1 MKKRLLLLSAAA
13 AWAATGCASRQA
25 SETQPTAA
33 TEAPATTPTAPAA
46 QKEKPELGTF
56 GFDTEGMDRSV
67 QPGNDWFGYAN
78 GAWARKTEIPS
89 DRARYGMFNVLDDRA
104 RLQNRAIIEEAA
116 KAGAPAGSEAQK
128 VGDYFASFMDEEAIE
143 QKGAEPLK
151 PALARI
157 AGIKTRGD
165 LARVL
170 GEHLRTSS
178 PTPFGMYVNQDAKA
192 PDQYIPIFVQTGLG
206 LPDRDYYLV
215 KNPKFAEVQEKYL
228 QHMAKM
234 LELAG
239 VPAGQTA
246 ARAKALYALEKQIA
260 QAHWSRVDSR
270 DDDKTY
276 NKWKKADFAK
286 KAPGFEW
293 ARFFE
298 AAGLGTQGEFI
309 VSQPSSFTGVAK
321 LTRSVPLAVW
331 RDYLT
336 LHTTKDYAPL
346 LSRAFVD
353 EDFAFEGTVL
363 SGQPQNE
370 ERWKRGVDQV
380 SGALGEAVG
389 KLYVERHFPPEAK
402 READLLVKNVIAA
415 MDQRLANL
423 PWMAPETKE
432 KARAKLAS
440 FKPKIG
446 YPVKW
451 RDYSAL
457 EVKRGDAVGNA
468 ERAAAFEYERN
479 LAKLGKPVDR
489 DEWFMPPMQ
498 VNAYANPTMNEIVFP
513 AAILQPPF
521 FDPHADPAINYGA
534 IGAVIGHEISHHFD
548 DQGRKYDPQGRLTD
562 WWTPA
567 DVERFKVYTDQLVA
581 QYAQYEPLP
590 GMKVNGQLTLGE
602 NIADLAGLLV
612 AYDAYQLSLK
622 GQPAPVLEGFSGD
635 QRFFLGHAQVWRS
648 KYRDEALR
656 QQLVVDPHTAGHF
669 RPNVSR
675 NIDAWYSAFEVKPDQ
690 KLFLPEEQRVRIW

>member
-1 MKKRLLLLSAAA
+1 LKKQLLALGAAA
-13 AWAATGCASRQA
+13 AVAAGCASKQQ
-25 SETQPTAA
+25 TPP
-33 TEAPATTPTAPAA
+33 PAEPAPAA
-46 QKEKPELGTF
+46 AAPAPAPEPKPELGSF
-56 GFDTEGMDRSV
+56 GFDTAGMDRQQ
-67 QPGNDWFGYAN
+67 QPGENWTGYAN
-78 GAWARKTEIPS
+78 GTWTRTTEIPA
-89 DRARYGMFNVLDDRA
+89 DRSRYGMFNVLEDRA
-104 RLQNRAIIEEAA
+104 REQNRALIEEAA
-116 KAGAPAGSEAQK
+116 KAGAAEGSEAQK
-128 VGDYFASFMDEEAIE
+128 VGDYFASFMDEETIE

-151 PALARI
+151 PSLERI
-157 AGIKTRGD
+157 AGIKTKAD

-170 GEHLRTSS
+170 GEHLRRTS
-178 PTPFGMYVNQDAKA
+178 PAPIAMYVNQDAKD
-192 PDQYIPIFVQTGLG
+192 PEHYIPIFMQSGLG

-215 KNPKFAEVQEKYL
+215 ENPKFTEVREKYQ

-234 LELAG
+234 LTLAG
-239 VPAGQTA
+239 VPAAQA
-246 ARAKALYALEKQIA
+246 PARAKAIYALEQKIA
-260 QAHWSRVDSR
+260 RAHWSRVESR

-286 KAPGFEW
+286 KAPGFDW
-293 ARFFE
+293 NRFLE
-298 AAGLGTQGEFI
+298 AAGLGQQPEFI
-309 VSQPSSFTGVAK
+309 VSQPSAITGTAK
-321 LTRSVPLAVW
+321 LLGSTPVAVW
-331 RDYLT
+331 KDWLT

-353 EDFAFEGTVL
+353 EDFAFDGTVL

-380 SGALGEAVG
+380 SSALGEAVG

-402 READLLVKNVIAA
+402 AEADRLVKNVIAA
-415 MDQRLANL
+415 MDVRLSKL
-423 PWMAPETKE
+423 PWMAPETRE
-432 KARAKLAS
+432 KARQKLAS

-451 RDYSAL
+451 RDYSSL
-457 EVKRGDAVGNA
+457 EVKRGDVVGNA
-468 ERAAAFEYERN
+468 ERAAIFEYERN

-498 VNAYANPTMNEIVFP
+498 VNAYANPTMNEVVFP

-521 FDPHADPAINYGA
+521 FDPHADPAVNYGA

-562 WWTPA
+562 WWKPE
-567 DVERFKVYTDQLVA
+567 DVQRFKVYTDQLVA
-581 QYAQYEPLP
+581 QYGQYEPLP
-590 GMKVNGQLTLGE
+590 GMKVNGALTLGE

-612 AYDAYQLSLK
+612 AYDAYQLSLG

-635 QRFFLGHAQVWRS
+635 QRFFLGHAQVWRR

-675 NIDAWYSAFEVKPDQ
+675 NIDAWYTAFDVKPGQ
-690 KLFLPEEQRVRIW
+690 ALFLAPEQRVRIW

>member
-13 AWAATGCASRQA
+13 AWATTSCASRQA
-25 SETQPTAA
+25 PEPVPTAA
-33 TEAPATTPTAPAA
+33 AEAPVATPQPE
-46 QKEKPELGTF
+46 QPKPELGSF
-56 GFDTEGMDRSV
+56 GFDTAGMDRSV
-67 QPGNDWFGYAN
+67 APGENWFGFAN
-78 GAWARKTEIPS
+78 GTWARKTEIPA

-104 RLQNRAIIEEAA
+104 RIQNRAIIEEAA
-116 KAGAPAGSEAQK
+116 KANAAPGTESQK

-151 PALARI
+151 PALQRI
-157 AGIKTRGD
+157 AGIKTRAD

-178 PTPFGMYVNQDAKA
+178 PTPFGLYINQDAKA
-192 PDQYIPIFVQTGLG
+192 PDQYIPILVQTGLG

-215 KNPKFAEVQEKYL
+215 ENPKFVELRAKYL

-239 VPAGQTA
+239 VPAAQA
-246 ARAKALYALEKQIA
+246 PARAKAIYALERQIA

-276 NKWKKADFAK
+276 NKWKKADFAR

-298 AAGLGTQGEFI
+298 AAGLGAQGEFI

-321 LTRSVPLAVW
+321 LTRSVPLAAW

-336 LHTTKDYAPL
+336 LHTAKDYAPL

-353 EDFAFEGTVL
+353 EDFAFDGTVL
-363 SGQPQNE
+363 SGQPQNQ

-402 READLLVKNVIAA
+402 AEADLLVKNIIAA
-415 MDQRLANL
+415 MDKRLADL
-423 PWMAPETKE
+423 PWMAAETKE

-468 ERAAAFEYERN
+468 ER
-479 LAKLGKPVDR
+479 
-489 DEWFMPPMQ
+489 
-498 VNAYANPTMNEIVFP
+498 
-513 AAILQPPF
+513 
-521 FDPHADPAINYGA
+521 
-534 IGAVIGHEISHHFD
+534 
-548 DQGRKYDPQGRLTD
+548 
-562 WWTPA
+562 
-567 DVERFKVYTDQLVA
+567 
-581 QYAQYEPLP
+581 
-590 GMKVNGQLTLGE
+590 
-602 NIADLAGLLV
+602 
-612 AYDAYQLSLK
+612 
-622 GQPAPVLEGFSGD
+622 
-635 QRFFLGHAQVWRS
+635 
-648 KYRDEALR
+648 
-656 QQLVVDPHTAGHF
+656 
-669 RPNVSR
+669 
-675 NIDAWYSAFEVKPDQ
+675 
-690 KLFLPEEQRVRIW
+690 